1 MTGNFAEV
9 YLNNLKTSEIN
20 PSFDYLIP
28 QSLKGKLHVGQL
40 VLVPFKNR
48 LEIGIVCKVK
58 NKSSLEATVD
68 SLKKLRE
75 IIQIIESD
83 FVLDQ
88 TRLKFAHWLAYY
100 YVSSIGSAL
109 KLFFPPK
116 FNYKIIKQFEFDCTK
131 LNEKYHITE
140 TLNSKEYDKNYI
152 SKILKKY
159 NFLTQIDLQKKYEEK
174 KFLKLLNSKY
184 GYSSSQAKRVISLL
198 KKNGIIK
205 ETYVLSEPIFKPIYI
220 TYYKLKREFYFQE
233 DDDYLKKHPAQKRIV
248 DYLKLN
254 NNKADKNS
262 LLRENK
268 TTIKTL
274 NELVKHGYLI
284 KENFILKRDFAYNS
298 YGSLLDDVNNDEIIL
313 NKDQEK
319 SVKEICYYIGKKINK
334 NFLIEGVAGSGKTE
348 VYIRCVKEA
357 LDKNQRALILTPE
370 ISLIP
375 QLYSRFV
382 RRFKEDCT
390 VYHSAMSD
398 NERYEKYKEI
408 QQGKAKV
415 IIGTRSALFTP
426 ISNLGLII
434 IDEAHDVSYKENFGL
449 RYSAIESSL
458 KLGELLKIP
467 VVLGSATPAVELKYK
482 FECDKNCEILK
493 LPQKI
498 FKDNKI
504 FYEIVDLKK
513 IDNLIEDEIITNK
526 LYTAILETIK
536 NKEKAIIFINRRGYS
551 NYIVCGNCGFIPK
564 CENCNLPYTYHLS
577 NKTLKCHHC
586 NKEITY
592 NGVCLSCGSK
602 KIKMYGTG
610 IQKVEAKLKQRF
622 DDVKIVRM
630 DSDVTGRKKSHEK
643 ILKEFIENKPSILI
657 GTQMVTKGLDIKD
670 VTLVGV
676 INIDSMYSL
685 PDYHINERV
694 YQLLTQV
701 SGRTGRGI
709 KDGKV
714 IIQTFNPDNLIIK
727 NLLNNNFDT
736 FYKEEIYLRQS
747 LKYPPFSRLIN
758 IILTSEKY
766 EIAKSAS
773 KELYELINT
782 IKNVKGKDDIFCLL
796 GPSPAPFPKINRNYR
811 WHILVKVFKLNE
823 FISRFTKL
831 LGEFKIEKDLRLII
845 DVDPYWIL

>member
-28 QSLKGKLHVGQL
+28 QSLKGKLCVGQL
-40 VLVPFKNR
+40 VLVPFKSR
-48 LEIGIVCKVK
+48 LEIGIVCKIK
-58 NKSSLEATVD
+58 NKSSLETTPD

-75 IIQIIESD
+75 IIQIIKSD
-83 FVLDQ
+83 FVLDK
-88 TRLKFAHWLAYY
+88 TKLKFAHWLAYY
-100 YVSSIGSAL
+100 YISSIGSAL

-116 FNYKIIKQFEFDCTK
+116 FNYKIIKQFEFDYSK
-131 LNEKYHITE
+131 LSEKCSIKE
-140 TLNSKEYDKNYI
+140 TLSSAEKDENFI

-184 GYSSSQAKRVISLL
+184 GYSSSQAKRILNLL
-198 KKNGIIK
+198 KKNEIIK
-205 ETYVLSEPIFKPIYI
+205 ETFMLSEPIFKPIYI
-220 TYYKLKREFYFQE
+220 TYYKLNKKFYLQE
-233 DDDYLKKHPAQKRIV
+233 DDNYLKKHPAQKRII

-254 NNKADKNS
+254 NTADKNS
-262 LLRENK
+262 LIRENK
-268 TTIKTL
+268 TTTKTL

-284 KENFILKRDFAYNS
+284 KENSVVKRDFNYDS
-298 YGSLLDDVNNDEIIL
+298 YTSLLDDISDNEITL

-319 SVKEICYYIGKKINK
+319 SVKKICYYIDKKINK
-334 NFLIEGVAGSGKTE
+334 NFLIEGVTGSGKTE
-348 VYIRCVKEA
+348 VYIRCVKET
-357 LDKNQRALILTPE
+357 LSKNKRALILTPE

-382 RRFKEDCT
+382 RRFKEDC
-390 VYHSAMSD
+390 VIYHSAMND

-426 ISNLGLII
+426 ISDLGLII
-434 IDEAHDVSYKENFGL
+434 VDEAHDVSYKENFGL

-467 VVLGSATPAVELKYK
+467 VVLGSATPSVELKYK
-482 FECDKNCEILK
+482 FENDKNCQILK

-513 IDNLIEDEIITNK
+513 IDNLMEDEIVTNK
-526 LYTAILETIK
+526 LYMAILETIR

-551 NYIVCGNCGFIPK
+551 SYIVCGNCGFIPK

-592 NGVCLSCGSK
+592 NGVCPSCGSK

-622 DDVKIVRM
+622 TDVKIVRM

-643 ILKEFIENKPSILI
+643 ILKEFIENNPSILI
-657 GTQMVTKGLDIKD
+657 GTQMVAKGLDIKD
-670 VTLVGV
+670 VTLVGI

-709 KDGKV
+709 KGGKV

-736 FYKEEIYLRQS
+736 FYKEELSLRQN

-758 IILTSEKY
+758 IILASEKY

-773 KELYELINT
+773 KKLCELIST
-782 IKNVKGKDDIFCLL
+782 IKNIEEKDDIFCLL

-811 WHILVKVFKLNE
+811 WHILVKAFKLNE
-823 FISRFTKL
+823 FISKFTKI
-831 LGEFKIEKDLRLII
+831 LGGFKIEKDLRLII